1 MGLIRFG
8 FKVLK
13 YFLIFSLGYY
23 IGGGCENT
31 AINHEIKK
39 EISYTKPA
47 YYQTVDEKVMKDI
60 AQLDGLEKSLV
71 LYSQMDKK
79 AIKN

>member
-1 MGLIRFG
+1 MGIVRFG
-8 FKVLK
+8 FNVLK

-31 AINHEIKK
+31 AINHEIRK
-39 EISYTKPA
+39 EIGYTKPA
-47 YYQTVDEKVMKDI
+47 YYQTLDKKVMDNI
-60 AQLDGLEKSLV
+60 SHFSNLEKNLG

-79 AIKN
+79 ATKN

>member
-8 FKVLK
+8 FKVMK

-23 IGGGCENT
+23 MAGGCENT
-31 AINHEIKK
+31 AINQEIKK

-47 YYQTVDEKVMKDI
+47 YYQTIDKKVMDNI
-60 AQLDGLEKSLV
+60 SHFSDLEKNLG